1 MMVSQKTKKSYIG
14 HEPVGY
20 LFIAPFY
27 LFFLVII
34 LLPIIIAVINSFTNY
49 DLYKTFDFIGF
60 NNYKTLLSDPLFKKA
75 LVNTLIYSVLYIVPS
90 MVLGLL
96 LSLLLSGENRGHQI
110 FRTGFY
116 LPYIISMVCAST
128 IWLWMFDPAAG
139 FLNQIL
145 TSMGF
150 EASTWLKDPSLA
162 MLCVVFVSLWKNL
175 GYCMLI
181 NLSGIKGIPAYLYEA
196 AEIDGANSFQRFRNI
211 TIPMLQPTTFFL
223 FITSCISSFNVFEQ
237 VNVLTNGGP
246 MNTTTT
252 IVHQIYIRG
261 FSEFK
266 MGYASAISVVLM
278 IIVSIITIV
287 NFKYGNQGQD
297 TDIG

>member
-1 MMVSQKTKKSYIG
+1 MTLFKAKKPRIG
-14 HEPVGY
+14 HERVGY
-20 LFIAPFY
+20 LLITPFY
-27 LFFLVII
+27 LFFLAII
-34 LLPIIIAVINSFTNY
+34 LLPGIIAVINSFTNY
-49 DLYKTFDFIGF
+49 DLYKTYNFIGLD
-60 NNYKTLLSDPLFKKA
+60 NYKALLIDPLFKKA
-75 LVNTLIYSVLYIVPS
+75 LLNTLIYSVLYIIPS
-90 MVLGLL
+90 MSLGLL
-96 LSLLLSGENRGHQI
+96 LALLLSGEGRGSRI

-116 LPYIISMVCAST
+116 MPYIISMVCAST

-145 TSMGF
+145 AAMGF
-150 EASTWLKDPSLA
+150 EASTWLKDPALA
-162 MLCVVFVSLWKNL
+162 MTCVVFVSLWKNL

-196 AEIDGANSFQRFRNI
+196 AEIDGANAFQRFKNI

-223 FITSCISSFNVFEQ
+223 FITTCISSFNVFEQ

-246 MNTTTT
+246 MNSTTT

-278 IIVSIITIV
+278 LIITLITAI

-297 TDIG
+297 TNIG